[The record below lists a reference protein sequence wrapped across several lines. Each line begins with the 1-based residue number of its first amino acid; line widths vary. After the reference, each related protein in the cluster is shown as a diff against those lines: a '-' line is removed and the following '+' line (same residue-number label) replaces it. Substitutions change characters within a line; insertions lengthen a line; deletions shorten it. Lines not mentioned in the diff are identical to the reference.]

1 MPLREDRRMARV
13 SMNSDWSWTLGGPA
27 EAHILNRSFTHRL
40 LLQNLHLT
48 LPERTWVDPP
58 SKE

>member
-1 MPLREDRRMARV
+1 
-13 SMNSDWSWTLGGPA
+13 MNSDWSWTLGGPA
-27 EAHILNRSFTHRL
+27 EAQAHILNRSFTHRL